1 MTAADEH
8 AEPEQSLD
16 LVGEVTAHDEE
27 LGAAVADLQD
37 RVEELETTVEEKES
51 EIATLTERLQR
62 TQADFQNYKKRT
74 KERQADRER
83 QAKGDVIERF
93 LEVRD
98 NLTRA
103 IEDGSEDLE
112 SLKEG
117 VRVTRN
123 EFDRVLDAE
132 DVVQIDPEP
141 GTEVDPRR
149 HEVMMRVDSDLPED
163 NVASVFRTGYEMGE
177 AVLRTAQVTV
187 SDGPGDDSEDT
198 AGGGDSAEEGE
209 SAGDGESTGAGGSAG
224 DGESAES
231 AEDPDDESTTPSE

>member
-8 AEPEQSLD
+8 AETEQSLD

-37 RVEELETTVEEKES
+37 RIEDLETTVEEKES

-74 KERQADRER
+74 KERQADLEK

-103 IEDGSEDLE
+103 IEDESDDLE

-141 GTEVDPRR
+141 GTAVDPRR
-149 HEVMMRVDSDLPED
+149 HEVMMRVESDEPED
-163 NVASVFRTGYEMGE
+163 SVASVFRTGYEMGE
-177 AVLRTAQVTV
+177 TVLRTAQVTV
-187 SDGPGDDSEDT
+187 SDGPEDDTDEAEQEAAPEDAEEEET
-198 AGGGDSAEEGE
+198 AGTAD
-209 SAGDGESTGAGGSAG
+209 DT
-224 DGESAES
+224 
-231 AEDPDDESTTPSE
+231 DDEAATDAE

>member
-8 AEPEQSLD
+8 AETEQSLD
-16 LVGEVTAHDEE
+16 LVGAVTAHDEE

-37 RVEELETTVEEKES
+37 RIEELETTVEEKDS

-74 KERQADRER
+74 KERQADLEQ

-103 IEDGSEDLE
+103 IEDESDDLE

-141 GTEVDPRR
+141 GTAVDPRR
-149 HEVMMRVDSDLPED
+149 HEVMMRVESDEPED
-163 NVASVFRTGYEMGE
+163 TVASVFRTGYEMGE
-177 AVLRTAQVTV
+177 TVLRTAQVTV
-187 SDGPGDDSEDT
+187 SDGPEDDTDAAEQEADSEDVEKEEIADT
-198 AGGGDSAEEGE
+198 A
-209 SAGDGESTGAGGSAG
+209 DGT
-224 DGESAES
+224 
-231 AEDPDDESTTPSE
+231 DDEATTDAE